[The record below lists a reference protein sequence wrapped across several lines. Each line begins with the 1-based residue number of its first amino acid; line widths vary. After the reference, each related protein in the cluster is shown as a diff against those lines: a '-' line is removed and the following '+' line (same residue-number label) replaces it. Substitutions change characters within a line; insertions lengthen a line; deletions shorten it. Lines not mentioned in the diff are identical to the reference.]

1 MSNCKTA
8 PTLRAPDRPRRIAE
22 GRFAKAAVR
31 NPSGWTGS
39 WSRSLDGEKRRASLP
54 KVREKWGTRPNHNRH
69 YLHIRY
75 LPCTADVQYA
85 CHIGA
90 HHSVDSDP
98 RSVGC
103 GSMESWWR
111 RRFNTK
117 RRRLLT
123 AYGLFSYCSSNAV
136 ENAACIRGIST
147 GGTYFEK

>member
-1 MSNCKTA
+1 MVRKGGPACPKCARNGA
-8 PTLRAPDRPRRIAE
+8 P
-22 GRFAKAAVR
+22 GRTTIDIIYT
-31 NPSGWTGS
+31 SGT
-39 WSRSLDGEKRRASLP
+39 
-54 KVREKWGTRPNHNRH
+54 
-69 YLHIRY
+69 YLAQR
-75 LPCTADVQYA
+75 TYA
-85 CHIGA
+85 CHIVA